1 MRPVQIAELK
11 NRLSAYLNRVRA
23 GEEIVIRDRNTPIA
37 KIVPLPADL
46 DEDERSLVA
55 AGLLRLPSKPWNPE
69 AFFAIGKGVRTGKTT
84 NAAMDRALAWARED
98 LDAGILGRKRRP
110 AAVRSRASK

>member
-23 GEEIVIRDRNTPIA
+23 GEEVVIRDRNTPIA
-37 KIVPLPADL
+37 KIVPLPAGV

-55 AGLLRLPSKPWNPE
+55 AGLLRLPSKAWDPI
-69 AFFAIGKGVRTGKTT
+69 AFFAIGKRVQTGKATR
-84 NAAMDRALAWARED
+84 AALDRAMKWARED
-98 LDAGILGRKRRP
+98 PDAGILGRKRRP
-110 AAVRSRASK
+110 AAVRSRTGK